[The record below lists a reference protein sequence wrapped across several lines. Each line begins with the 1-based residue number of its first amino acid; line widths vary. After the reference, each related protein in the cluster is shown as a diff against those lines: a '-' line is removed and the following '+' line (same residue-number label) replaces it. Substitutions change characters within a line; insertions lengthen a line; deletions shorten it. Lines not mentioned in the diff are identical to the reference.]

1 MSDFD
6 LNSKQWCELVFDGKN
21 HDFGAYRMRELSTSR
36 HNKAMIIV
44 LIAVILILTLPK
56 LISYVVP
63 EKEVKIEMTQTVQL
77 EKLPPPEVKNNDV
90 IKKAEAAPPPP
101 LKSTIKFTAPKIV
114 KDEEVGEEDVKTQ
127 DELLSSSTAISVADV
142 KGNDDEFGMDIAD
155 VGEIALDTPQEEVEE
170 EEIFMSAEQ
179 PPMFPGGMEALMKYL
194 NDNIIYPVIALEN
207 GVSGTVVLKFVV
219 TKTGKIDDIQ
229 VVNSVDRALDE
240 EAVRVVSQ
248 MPDWQ
253 PAKQNGNNVAVYF
266 NLPVRFV
273 IGQK

>member
-6 LNSKQWCELVFDGKN
+6 LNSKQWCELVFEGKN
-21 HDFGAYRMRELSTSR
+21 HDFGAYTMRESSTSR

-44 LIAVILILTLPK
+44 FVALILIMTVPK
-56 LISYVVP
+56 LIRYVVP

-127 DELLSSSTAISVADV
+127 AELLSSSTAISVADV

-155 VGEIALDTPQEEVEE
+155 VGEIALDTPQEEEE
-170 EEIFMSAEQ
+170 EEVFMSAEQ

-194 NDNIIYPVIALEN
+194 NDNIQYPMIALEN
-207 GVSGTVVLKFVV
+207 GVSGTVVLQFVV
-219 TKTGKIDDIQ
+219 SKTGKITDIK
-229 VVNSVDRALDE
+229 VLNSVDRALDE
-240 EAVRVVSQ
+240 EAVRVVC
-248 MPDWQ
+248 P
-253 PAKQNGNNVAVYF
+253 
-266 NLPVRFV
+266 
-273 IGQK
+273 IGSLLNRMVTM

>member
-1 MSDFD
+1 MSNEFD

-21 HDFGAYRMRELSTSR
+21 QEFGAYRMRESSTSR
-36 HNKAMIIV
+36 HNKAMLIV
-44 LIAVILILTLPK
+44 FVVVILVLTLPK
-56 LISYVVP
+56 LIRYVVP

-155 VGEIALDTPQEEVEE
+155 VGEIALDTPQEEEE

-219 TKTGKIDDIQ
+219 SKTGKIDDIQ

>member
-21 HDFGAYRMRELSTSR
+21 HDFGAYRMRESSTSR

>member
-170 EEIFMSAEQ
+170 EIFMSAEQ

>member
-1 MSDFD
+1 MSNEFD

-21 HDFGAYRMRELSTSR
+21 QEFGAYRMRESSTSR
-36 HNKAMIIV
+36 HNKAMLIV
-44 LIAVILILTLPK
+44 FVVVILVLTLPK
-56 LISYVVP
+56 LIRYVVP

-101 LKSTIKFTAPKIV
+101 FKSTIKFTAPKIV

-142 KGNDDEFGMDIAD
+142 DGNDEEFGMDIAD
-155 VGEIALDTPQEEVEE
+155 VGEIALDTPQEEEE

-219 TKTGKIDDIQ
+219 SKTGKIDDIQ

>member
-1 MSDFD
+1 MSNEFD

-21 HDFGAYRMRELSTSR
+21 QEFGAYRMRESSTSR
-36 HNKAMIIV
+36 HNKAMLIV
-44 LIAVILILTLPK
+44 FVALILIMTVPK
-56 LISYVVP
+56 LIRYVVP
-63 EKEVKIEMTQTVQL
+63 EKEIKIDRTQTVQL
-77 EKLPPPEVKNNDV
+77 ENLPPPEVKNNDV

-142 KGNDDEFGMDIAD
+142 DGNDEEFGMDIAD
-155 VGEIALDTPQEEVEE
+155 VGEIALDTPQEEEE

-219 TKTGKIDDIQ
+219 SKTGKIDDIQ

>member
-1 MSDFD
+1 MSNEFD

-21 HDFGAYRMRELSTSR
+21 QEFGAYRMRESSTSR
-36 HNKAMIIV
+36 HNKAMLIV
-44 LIAVILILTLPK
+44 FVVVILVLTLPK
-56 LISYVVP
+56 LIRYVVP

-155 VGEIALDTPQEEVEE
+155 VGEIALDTPQEEEE

-219 TKTGKIDDIQ
+219 SKTGKIDDIQ

-248 MPDWQ
+248 MPGWQ

>member
-6 LNSKQWCELVFDGKN
+6 LNSKQWCELVFEGKN
-21 HDFGAYRMRELSTSR
+21 HDFGAYTMRESSTSR

-44 LIAVILILTLPK
+44 FVALILIMTVPK
-56 LISYVVP
+56 LIRYVVP

-142 KGNDDEFGMDIAD
+142 KGNDDEFGMDTAD
-155 VGEIALDTPQEEVEE
+155 VGEIALDTPQEEEE
-170 EEIFMSAEQ
+170 EEVFMSAEQ

-207 GVSGTVVLKFVV
+207 GVSGTVVLQFVV
-219 TKTGKIDDIQ
+219 SKTGKIADIK
-229 VVNSVDRALDE
+229 VLNSVDRALDE
-240 EAVRVVSQ
+240 EAVRVVSK

>member
-1 MSDFD
+1 MSNEFD

-21 HDFGAYRMRELSTSR
+21 QEFGAYRMRESSTSR
-36 HNKAMIIV
+36 HNKAMLIV
-44 LIAVILILTLPK
+44 FVALILIMTVPK
-56 LISYVVP
+56 LIRYVVP
-63 EKEVKIEMTQTVQL
+63 EKEIKIDRTQTVQL
-77 EKLPPPEVKNNDV
+77 ENLPPPEVKNNDV

-155 VGEIALDTPQEEVEE
+155 VGEIALDTPQEEEE

-219 TKTGKIDDIQ
+219 SKTGKIDDIQ

>member
-1 MSDFD
+1 M
-6 LNSKQWCELVFDGKN
+6 
-21 HDFGAYRMRELSTSR
+21 
-36 HNKAMIIV
+36 
-44 LIAVILILTLPK
+44 
-56 LISYVVP
+56 
-63 EKEVKIEMTQTVQL
+63 
-77 EKLPPPEVKNNDV
+77 KNNDV

-127 DELLSSSTAISVADV
+127 DELLASSTAISVADV

-170 EEIFMSAEQ
+170 EIFMSAEQ
-179 PPMFPGGMEALMKYL
+179 PPMFPGGMDALMKYL
-194 NDNIIYPVIALEN
+194 NDNIQYPMIALEN
-207 GVSGTVVLKFVV
+207 GVSGTVVLQFVV
-219 TKTGKIDDIQ
+219 SKTGKITDIK
-229 VVNSVDRALDE
+229 VLNSVDRALDE
-240 EAVRVVSQ
+240 EAVRVVSK

>member
-1 MSDFD
+1 MSNEFD

-21 HDFGAYRMRELSTSR
+21 QEFGAYRMRESSTSR
-36 HNKAMIIV
+36 HNKAMLIV
-44 LIAVILILTLPK
+44 FVVVILVLTLPK
-56 LISYVVP
+56 LIRYVVP

-155 VGEIALDTPQEEVEE
+155 VGEIALDTPQEEEE

-219 TKTGKIDDIQ
+219 SKTGKIDDIQ
-229 VVNSVDRALDE
+229 VVNSVDRALEE

>member
-1 MSDFD
+1 MSNEFD

-21 HDFGAYRMRELSTSR
+21 QEFGAYRMRESSTSR
-36 HNKAMIIV
+36 HNKAMLIV
-44 LIAVILILTLPK
+44 FVVVILVLTLPK
-56 LISYVVP
+56 LIRYVVP

-142 KGNDDEFGMDIAD
+142 DGNDEEFGMDIAD
-155 VGEIALDTPQEEVEE
+155 VGEIALDTPQEEEE

-219 TKTGKIDDIQ
+219 SKTGKIDDIQ